1 MTAPHRSRKSPGS
14 AVTETGAREKR
25 SKRRQT
31 DAISRP
37 KQAEADIS
45 AWLALLQ
52 QIDGRLARL
61 TNQAAPLRCVRR
73 ALVRSL
79 AIRPKA
85 RHVALHPGIH

>member
-1 MTAPHRSRKSPGS
+1 MKAPRFPRKSPGS
-14 AVTETGAREKR
+14 AVTETGAREKL
-25 SKRRQT
+25 SKRRQA

-61 TNQAAPLRCVRR
+61 TNQAAALRCVRR

-79 AIRPKA
+79 AIKA
-85 RHVALHPGIH
+85 RHAVHPGIH